1 MKVASSRKSAGRKVH
16 AGPLSKAMRKV
27 VAAASRL
34 SKNDQD
40 ALAEWLLAELSDE
53 KRWQKAFA
61 DSQESLAQLGDEA
74 LAEYRAGR
82 TKVLRFPDL

>member
-1 MKVASSRKSAGRKVH
+1 MKVASPRKSAGRK
-16 AGPLSKAMRKV
+16 ARTKPLSEAMRKV
-27 VAAASRL
+27 VAVASRL

-61 DSQESLAQLGDEA
+61 GSQGSLMQLGNEA

-82 TKVLRFPDL
+82 TKVLRSPDL